1 MDRPDVRLVIQ
12 FGEPYGLFDYIQA
25 GGRAGRDRLP
35 ARVIAMY
42 RNGRFSS
49 GKKFQ
54 SRVTLPSLQF
64 VESIYSQLKKY
75 KAAAQEKNR
84 IPDIS
89 AFRKWKIRMIESEFD
104 ADDMQRQI
112 FIQMTDDAILLLR
125 RSQLLVDT
133 ANGFV
138 LNALVL
144 GSERHQKV
152 IEHTQMIEA
161 AEEKNTQAMYEYF
174 NSENP
179 DQKRLLE
186 LAGLS

>member
-138 LNALVL
+138 LNALLL
-144 GSERHQKV
+144 G
-152 IEHTQMIEA
+152 
-161 AEEKNTQAMYEYF
+161 
-174 NSENP
+174 
-179 DQKRLLE
+179 
-186 LAGLS
+186 